1 MPSVTVRRV
10 FEAPA
15 TRVWELIADIENAHQ
30 WNKAWQ
36 KIEVLSSLSS
46 GSGTRFRAH
55 NSDGERFDFQ
65 VVDWSPLR
73 GFSLIPVSTEGQDEA
88 IVVRSQTFGLV
99 ALSEREAELS
109 LTASIVTKGLRG
121 WIVGRTL
128 WAGFQRE
135 GLMRALEA
143 IADLL
148 SSRER

>member
-10 FEAPA
+10 IEAPVA
-15 TRVWELIADIENAHQ
+15 RVWELIADIENAHQ
-30 WNKAWQ
+30 WNKAWR
-36 KIEVLSSLSS
+36 KIEVLSNLSS
-46 GSGTRFRAH
+46 GSGGRFRAH
-55 NSDGERFDFQ
+55 SSDGERLDFQ
-65 VVDWSPLR
+65 VVDWSSRR
-73 GFSLIPVSTEGQDEA
+73 GFALIPVSTEGRDEA

-99 ALSEREAELS
+99 ALSETQTELS

-148 SSRER
+148 SSRDG

>member
-10 FEAPA
+10 IEAPA

-46 GSGTRFRAH
+46 GSGARFRAH
-55 NSDGERFDFQ
+55 NSDGERFDFR

-143 IADLL
+143 VADLL
-148 SSRER
+148 SSREG